1 MPYLIAIEG
10 IDGAGK
16 GTQATMLVD
25 NLRGLAMTID
35 TMSFPAYGQ
44 TEGAKLV
51 GQYLNGEFGDVA
63 AELAAL
69 MFALDRFENRD
80 NLRLLLDSNDAV
92 VLDRYV
98 WSNIAHQTPRLAID
112 GFKPSRERTVRF
124 SEWLLNLEFDVFR
137 MPRPSATVLIDIPI
151 DLAVERIRQ
160 KAARKYTTKSYDMH
174 EADHARLKIASD
186 VYRELAVNEE
196 WIVVSAVNQD
206 KSPKTIEQ
214 ISAEILIAVLRAM
227 EQQWRLD
234 PQWEFNRVDVA
245 KAIHTSW
252 SQNSWD
258 TSSEACR
265 ADSLKSADVAI
276 AEIVKQLSQ
285 KGV

>member
-16 GTQATMLVD
+16 GTQATMLVK
-25 NLRGLAMTID
+25 NLQGLAMTVG

-98 WSNIAHQTPRLAID
+98 WSNIAHQTARLK
-112 GFKPSRERTVRF
+112 FKPEISEQWQRLHFHNWVQTV
-124 SEWLLNLEFDVFR
+124 EFDVFR
-137 MPRPSATVLIDIPI
+137 LPRPSVTVLIDIPLNLAI
-151 DLAVERIRQ
+151 DRIAKKTARQ
-160 KAARKYTTKSYDMH
+160 YTEKAADMH
-174 EADHARLKIASD
+174 EADHSALRMAACA
-186 VYRELAVNEE
+186 YREMAVRNE

-206 KSPKTIEQ
+206 KSPKTVEQ

-227 EQQWRLD
+227 QQQWRLD

-258 TSSEACR
+258 TSSAQCR
-265 ADSLKSADVAI
+265 EDSLKSADVAI

>member
-1 MPYLIAIEG
+1 MPCLIAIEG

-16 GTQATMLVD
+16 GTQTKALVK

-35 TMSFPAYGQ
+35 TMSFPAYGE

-51 GQYLNGEFGDVA
+51 ARYLNGEFGDVA
-63 AELAAL
+63 PQLAAL
-69 MFALDRFENRD
+69 MFAMDRFENRD

-98 WSNIAHQTPRLAID
+98 WSNIAHQSARLKYLPD
-112 GFKPSRERTVRF
+112 WSPQEQRLRF
-124 SEWLLNLEFDVFR
+124 ENYVQTLEFDVFR
-137 MPRPSATVLIDIPI
+137 LPRPSVTVLIHLPVE
-151 DLAVERIRQ
+151 LAVDRIEQ
-160 KAARKYTTKSYDMH
+160 KTARKYTEKPADLH
-174 EADHARLKIASD
+174 EADHEHLRFVSD
-186 VYRELAVNEE
+186 VYRDMAVRHE

-206 KSPKTIEQ
+206 KVPKTVEE
-214 ISAEILIAVLRAM
+214 ISSEILIAVLRAM
-227 EQQWRLD
+227 GQQWRLD
-234 PQWEFNRVDVA
+234 PQWEFNRVAVA
-245 KAIHTSW
+245 QAIHTSW

-258 TSSEACR
+258 TSSAACR
-265 ADSLKSADVAI
+265 EDSLSSADAAI

>member
-16 GTQATMLVD
+16 GTQAKMLVD

-51 GQYLNGEFGDVA
+51 GQYLNGAFGDVDPK
-63 AELAAL
+63 LAAL

-98 WSNIAHQTPRLAID
+98 WSNIAHQAARLRY
-112 GFKPSRERTVRF
+112 KPDQSPQEQRQCFEDFIET
-124 SEWLLNLEFDVFR
+124 LEFDVFR
-137 MPRPSATVLIDIPI
+137 LPRPSVTVLIHIPVE
-151 DLAVERIRQ
+151 LAVERIE
-160 KAARKYTTKSYDMH
+160 KKTVRKYTDKSADLH
-174 EADHARLKIASD
+174 EADHEHLRFVSD
-186 VYRELAVNEE
+186 MYRDMAVRHE

-206 KSPKTIEQ
+206 KIPKTVEE
-214 ISAEILIAVLRAM
+214 ISSEILIAVVRAM
-227 EQQWRLD
+227 GQQWRLD

-258 TSSEACR
+258 TSSAACR
-265 ADSLKSADVAI
+265 EDSLKSADVAI
-276 AEIVKQLSQ
+276 AEVVRQLMQ